1 MNFSQFFQYYSVVWI
16 KSRSTWFAAVYD
28 NNWKR
33 FFTCGYSGLSWYRQ
47 SKYLSCCGAVG
58 IFLVVLPKVSCDFK
72 VFIKYRC
79 ENVVSPSK
87 YLSGICAK
95 SWYWCLFLKYR
106 LDKYSSCQ
114 DTVAEPLWLNLLLF
128 ICLFLSEEMKYCC
141 NQKQHVW
148 LKRKK
153 VPSMFEPGNKE
164 KNSNV
169 YLFF

>member
-1 MNFSQFFQYYSVVWI
+1 MPF
-16 KSRSTWFAAVYD
+16 
-28 NNWKR
+28 
-33 FFTCGYSGLSWYRQ
+33 
-47 SKYLSCCGAVG
+47 
-58 IFLVVLPKVSCDFK
+58 
-72 VFIKYRC
+72 
-79 ENVVSPSK
+79 
-87 YLSGICAK
+87 
-95 SWYWCLFLKYR
+95 FLKYR

-164 KNSNV
+164 KSPNV
-169 YLFF
+169 CPFFLQQEEEKLVRSKKVFPPLWF